1 MFKKFKP
8 EVISC
13 FKKMFSFLLFF
24 RQFFF
29 CISTIYFPF
38 FFFKNKLYENK
49 PPMRCFV
56 TMYLFCLD
64 SKGIK

>member
-13 FKKMFSFLLFF
+13 FKKNVFFSSIF
-24 RQFFF
+24 QIIFF

-49 PPMRCFV
+49 PPMRFFV